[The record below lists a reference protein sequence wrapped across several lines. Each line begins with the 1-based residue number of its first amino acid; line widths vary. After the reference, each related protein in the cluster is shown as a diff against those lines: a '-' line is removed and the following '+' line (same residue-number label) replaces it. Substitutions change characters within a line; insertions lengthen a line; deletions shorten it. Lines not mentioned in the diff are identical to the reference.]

1 MVVKHL
7 LVTND
12 FPPKIGGIQN
22 LLYEWWRR
30 LPSESFAVLTSPYS
44 GSKQFDAAQSF
55 EIRRTREPV
64 LLPHPLMVRKINKM
78 AKQVGAELVVLDPAL
93 PLGLIGPNLN
103 LPYAVVLHGAE
114 IVVPGRLPVVSRLLA
129 RVLNNA
135 ELIIASGSY
144 PAAEASRVCRSS
156 KRIEVITPGVDIQR
170 FKVLSSEQRIE
181 ARKQFGV
188 AEDAELI
195 VGISR
200 LVPRKGFDVLIRAVA
215 RLAIEFPKLRL
226 IVGGDGRDRA
236 RLERIARELMS
247 PTTFLGRVSDDD
259 LPKLYGCADINA
271 MLCRSRWM
279 GLEQEGFGIV
289 FAEAAACGVPQIAGR
304 SGGASDAVD
313 HDITGLIVED
323 PTRVDDVV
331 SSLRRL
337 LVDKSQLLKMGQA
350 SRLRAENLFDYDKLA
365 LKLGQVL
372 SVK

>member
-64 LLPHPLMVRKINKM
+64 LLPHPLLVRKINKM

-93 PLGLIGPNLN
+93 PLGLIGPHLN

-114 IVVPGRLPVVSRLLA
+114 IVVPGRLPVVSRLLS

-135 ELIIASGSY
+135 EFIIASGSY
-144 PAAEASRVCRSS
+144 PAAEASRICRSS

-170 FKVLSSEQRIE
+170 FKVLSSEQRVE

-337 LVDKSQLLKMGQA
+337 LVDKSQLLKMGRA

>member
-64 LLPHPLMVRKINKM
+64 LLPHPLMVHKINKM
-78 AKQVGAELVVLDPAL
+78 AKQFGAELVVLDPAL

-114 IVVPGRLPVVSRLLA
+114 IVVPGRLPVVSRLLS

-313 HDITGLIVED
+313 HNITGLIVED